1 MNALIYLR
9 VSTKEQ
15 ASKDETAEGYSIPAQ
30 REACI
35 RSISERG
42 WNVVDEFVDAG
53 ESARSADRPSLK
65 AMLQRVGEGN
75 VAAVVV
81 HKIDRLAR
89 NIEDHVA
96 IRAVLRKHGCQ
107 LVSVTE
113 NIEETASGKL
123 VEGIHALMAEF
134 YSSNLASEIKKG
146 MSQKAKIGGW
156 PQRAPIG
163 YLNTRQRVES
173 REIAKVV
180 PDSERAFLVKEMF
193 RLYATGD
200 YSISELQSAMSAKGL
215 TSPAS
220 ASGKPPAT
228 SKIAR
233 MLADPFYV
241 GIVEWNGVRYP
252 GQHKPLISVALFEN
266 VAEVLRSHNKA
277 GVRERTHDHYL
288 KGLLY
293 CAECGRRLSL
303 TLAKGTYLYFYCL
316 GQKNS
321 LRRQTNCTQ
330 PYVMAC
336 DAEGLVE
343 KLYKRVQLPTEWM
356 SQLED
361 EMEAEV
367 VARQSIA
374 SEQRVV
380 LTKRL
385 AELAEEREKLL
396 RAYYSNAIPM
406 ELLKKDQERISSQ
419 EASAKS
425 GLEVT
430 EADLEGWQEVL
441 RLAIRL
447 AGNCYDAYLK
457 ARPKVRRRFNEAVL
471 KAVYIKDGK
480 VKKAEFNDPFDI
492 LFSRPSSNKALSVVG
507 EGFEPP

>member
-173 REIAKVV
+173 REIAKV
-180 PDSERAFLVKEMF
+180 
-193 RLYATGD
+193 
-200 YSISELQSAMSAKGL
+200 
-215 TSPAS
+215 
-220 ASGKPPAT
+220 
-228 SKIAR
+228 
-233 MLADPFYV
+233 
-241 GIVEWNGVRYP
+241 
-252 GQHKPLISVALFEN
+252 
-266 VAEVLRSHNKA
+266 
-277 GVRERTHDHYL
+277 
-288 KGLLY
+288 
-293 CAECGRRLSL
+293 
-303 TLAKGTYLYFYCL
+303 
-316 GQKNS
+316 
-321 LRRQTNCTQ
+321 
-330 PYVMAC
+330 
-336 DAEGLVE
+336 
-343 KLYKRVQLPTEWM
+343 
-356 SQLED
+356 
-361 EMEAEV
+361 
-367 VARQSIA
+367 
-374 SEQRVV
+374 
-380 LTKRL
+380 
-385 AELAEEREKLL
+385 
-396 RAYYSNAIPM
+396 
-406 ELLKKDQERISSQ
+406 
-419 EASAKS
+419 
-425 GLEVT
+425 
-430 EADLEGWQEVL
+430 
-441 RLAIRL
+441 
-447 AGNCYDAYLK
+447 
-457 ARPKVRRRFNEAVL
+457 
-471 KAVYIKDGK
+471 
-480 VKKAEFNDPFDI
+480 
-492 LFSRPSSNKALSVVG
+492 
-507 EGFEPP
+507 